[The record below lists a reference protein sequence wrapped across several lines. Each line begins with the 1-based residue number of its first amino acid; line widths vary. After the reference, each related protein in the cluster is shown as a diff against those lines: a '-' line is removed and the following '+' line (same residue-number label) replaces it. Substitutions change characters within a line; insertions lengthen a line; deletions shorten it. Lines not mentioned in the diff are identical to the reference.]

1 MKERE
6 MFNKAKNWISAG
18 MLVVFMGV
26 LSGCYGQYALV
37 HLLYKSNGT
46 IENKWARSGVNALLI
61 IFPVYAIAGLGDVI
75 IFNTIEFWS
84 GKNPITNSPSVAG
97 KADIPQNGMRAETTK
112 SGNHVVLAWHY
123 NKSRKSLV
131 ALSVTKSSSKAPV
144 VKLYR
149 SHAVDSQVM
158 GAGAHVTETTFNA
171 GHMSSRVVTGLPG
184 TI

>member
-1 MKERE
+1 
-6 MFNKAKNWISAG
+6 MFNKAKSVVSAA
-18 MLVVFMGV
+18 MLVVFLGV

-97 KADIPQNGMRAETTK
+97 KADIPQNGVKTAINK
-112 SGNHVVLAWHY
+112 SGDHVVLAWHFDQ
-123 NKSRKSLV
+123 SRKSLV
-131 ALSVTKSSSKAPV
+131 ALSVTKGQSGSPV
-144 VKLYR
+144 VRLYR
-149 SHAVDSQVM
+149 SRGVDSQVM
-158 GAGAHVTETTFNA
+158 GAGAHVTETTFSQ
-171 GHMSSRVVTGLPG
+171 GHPLSRVVTGLPG